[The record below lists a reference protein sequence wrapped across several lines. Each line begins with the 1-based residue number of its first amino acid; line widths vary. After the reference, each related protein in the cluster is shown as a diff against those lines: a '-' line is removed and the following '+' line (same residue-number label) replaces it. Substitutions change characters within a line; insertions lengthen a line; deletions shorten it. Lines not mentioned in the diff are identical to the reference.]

1 MRIFSILSLLVLG
14 ALAAL
19 ATDNGLTTAVTWDE
33 YSLMVNGERVYIFSG
48 EFAYERVPN
57 PELWRDILQKYKA
70 NGLNG
75 VSIYFFWSYHSP
87 REGVFDF
94 RTPARDIQKLFD
106 IAKEVGLYVI
116 ARPGPYCNAETNGGG
131 FALYTGDGSIG
142 VPRSGDETYYEA
154 WLPWIQEVDAIIAKN
169 QITEGGNVIIIQMEN
184 ELVEVRHDPDNTLVI
199 YMEQLENATREAGV
213 IVPTSHNEKG
223 MRGQSWSTDY
233 QDVGGAVNIYGLD
246 SYPGGLSCTN
256 ENTGFNVVRTYW
268 QWFTNYSYTQ
278 PEYSPEFEAG
288 WFSPWGADVF
298 YDECTTELSPAFPD
312 VYYKNMVGQQLTL
325 LNLYMAFGGTNWGN
339 LAAPVVYT
347 SYDYSAP
354 LRETREVRNKFKQTK
369 LLGLFTR
376 VSKDLLKTEMES
388 NGTGN
393 AVSSSDIYSWV
404 LRNGENGAG
413 FYTVQQQETPSRAVV
428 SFDAYLNTSAGM
440 VTVPGVELNGR
451 QSKIL
456 TTDYHLG
463 EHTLL
468 YCSADVATYGIFG
481 DETVLVM
488 YLDVGQKGEFA
499 FKDAPKNLSF
509 KTYGSANVSASAGSK
524 NATGSEF
531 TKYTYTQTTGS
542 TVLQFSNGVSMYLL
556 DQETAWN
563 FWAPP
568 TTLNPDV
575 APDEQVFA
583 LGPHIVRN
591 VSLAGDVVSL
601 IGDNANTTSLEVFA
615 GHKYSSIRWNGK
627 ELATKRTAYGSLKAT
642 APGAEDRSID
652 LPQLSWV
659 TADSL
664 PEAQQDYDDSKWVV
678 CNKSSSLSPET
689 PLSLPVLFA
698 ADYKYYP
705 GPYIYRGYFDGT
717 RATSANATMQG
728 GLAAGFSAWLNGKYV
743 GGNTGDAE
751 ETSVSAML
759 DFSGVSLS
767 DKGNVLTIVTD
778 YTGHDETS
786 TGEGVKNARGLL
798 GVTLAGGNSTLDFTQ
813 WKIQGNAG
821 ADANIDPVRGSL
833 NEDGIHGTRL
843 GWHLPGFDP
852 TGDAWSEG
860 SPLDGL
866 NSSGISWYI
875 THFNLDI
882 DEDLDVPL
890 GIEFGAPEDTFAS
903 VNLYVNGYQ
912 YGKYIPQIGPQ
923 TRFPFPPGVINNQG
937 NNTIA
942 VSLWAQT
949 DAGARLST
957 ASLFAYEKYQT
968 GFNFSQDWNELQP
981 GWTSDRLQY
990 A

>member
-1 MRIFSILSLLVLG
+1 MCS
-14 ALAAL
+14 
-19 ATDNGLTTAVTWDE
+19 
-33 YSLMVNGERVYIFSG
+33 
-48 EFAYERVPN
+48 
-57 PELWRDILQKYKA
+57 
-70 NGLNG
+70 
-75 VSIYFFWSYHSP
+75 
-87 REGVFDF
+87 
-94 RTPARDIQKLFD
+94 
-106 IAKEVGLYVI
+106 
-116 ARPGPYCNAETNGGG
+116 
-131 FALYTGDGSIG
+131 
-142 VPRSGDETYYEA
+142 
-154 WLPWIQEVDAIIAKN
+154 
-169 QITEGGNVIIIQMEN
+169 
-184 ELVEVRHDPDNTLVI
+184 
-199 YMEQLENATREAGV
+199 
-213 IVPTSHNEKG
+213 
-223 MRGQSWSTDY
+223 
-233 QDVGGAVNIYGLD
+233 
-246 SYPGGLSCTN
+246 
-256 ENTGFNVVRTYW
+256 
-268 QWFTNYSYTQ
+268 
-278 PEYSPEFEAG
+278 
-288 WFSPWGADVF
+288 
-298 YDECTTELSPAFPD
+298 
-312 VYYKNMVGQQLTL
+312 
-325 LNLYMAFGGTNWGN
+325 GTNWGN

-354 LRETREVRNKFKQTK
+354 LRETREVRDKFKQTK

-376 VSKDLLKTEMES
+376 VSKDLLETEMES

-393 AVSSSDIYSWV
+393 AVGSSEIYSWV
-404 LRNGENGAG
+404 LRHTDNGAG

-428 SFDAYLNTSAGM
+428 SFEAYLNTSAGM
-440 VTVPGVELNGR
+440 ITVPDVELNGR

-456 TTDYHLG
+456 TTDYHFG

-468 YCSADVATYGIFG
+468 YCSADIATYGVFE

-488 YLDVGQKGEFA
+488 YLDIGQEGEFA
-499 FKDAPKNLSF
+499 FKDAPKNMSF
-509 KTYGSANVSASAGSK
+509 KTYGSANVSTSAGSK
-524 NATGSEF
+524 NTTGSGF
-531 TKYTYTQTTGS
+531 TRYTYTQTAGS
-542 TVLQFSNGVSMYLL
+542 TVLRFSNGISMYLL

-583 LGPHIVRN
+583 LGPHTVRN

-601 IGDNANTTSLEVFA
+601 IGDNANSTSLEVFA
-615 GHKYSSIRWNGK
+615 GHKYSSVRWNRK
-627 ELATKRTAYGSLKAT
+627 ELSTKRTAYGSLKAT

-664 PEAQQDYDDSKWVV
+664 PEAQPDYDDSKWVI

-717 RATSANATMQG
+717 TATSANATMQG
-728 GLAAGFSAWLNGKYV
+728 GLAAGFTAWLNGKCV
-743 GGNTGDAE
+743 GGNTGDAD

-759 DFSGVSLS
+759 DFSGVSLNNK
-767 DKGNVLTIVTD
+767 DNVLTIVTD

-786 TGEGVKNARGLL
+786 TDEGVKNARGLL

-833 NEDGIHGTRL
+833 NEDGIHGTRV
-843 GWHLPGFDP
+843 GWHLPGFEP
-852 TGDAWSEG
+852 TSVAWSEG

-875 THFNLDI
+875 THFDLDI

-923 TRFPFPPGVINNQG
+923 TRFPFPPGVIN
-937 NNTIA
+937 
-942 VSLWAQT
+942 VSP
-949 DAGARLST
+949 
-957 ASLFAYEKYQT
+957 F
-968 GFNFSQDWNELQP
+968 
-981 GWTSDRLQY
+981 
-990 A
+990 